1 MVIRNGHHAVARRG
15 ALMIELL
22 VAMALLTGALLPVA
36 YSFASEKRYARSIY
50 QRAIAMEI
58 VDGEAEVL
66 AAGAWKHFSNGVFDY
81 QVHAAAAANLPPGK
95 FVLTVK
101 PETVRLEWRP
111 LVKNHGG
118 PVVREVRTK

>member
-1 MVIRNGHHAVARRG
+1 MVMRKRHRLAAKRG
-15 ALMIELL
+15 ALMVELL

-66 AAGAWKHFSNGVFDY
+66 AAGAWKHFTNGVFNY

-101 PETVRLEWRP
+101 PETLRLEWRP

-118 PVVREVRTK
+118 PVVREVRVK